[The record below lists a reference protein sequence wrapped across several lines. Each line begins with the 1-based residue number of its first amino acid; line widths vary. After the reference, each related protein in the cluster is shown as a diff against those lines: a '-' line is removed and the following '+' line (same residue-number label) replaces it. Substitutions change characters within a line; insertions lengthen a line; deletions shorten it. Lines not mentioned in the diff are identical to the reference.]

1 MLKRYISK
9 YISSADS
16 NCNEFCAGCRTAL
29 SRFCVL
35 LTGSY
40 GDSIWLQAVLY
51 ASGGYVSRRD
61 SFASYT
67 CVYTGAC
74 LNLSITSFE
83 KVEVTRVLKHYYT
96 FAVKYQIIHPPISVI
111 SIPCK
116 VFYCALIFSV
126 TCYLFF
132 IAQHKVFREDPYFI
146 IYKIFFFNTNFR

>member
-1 MLKRYISK
+1 MERFILVFAKIHTFSELICSDMLKRYISK

-67 CVYTGAC
+67 CVYTRAC

-83 KVEVTRVLKHYYT
+83 KVAWSNARIETLLYFCCK
-96 FAVKYQIIHPPISVI
+96 ISNHPSADISN
-111 SIPCK
+111 
-116 VFYCALIFSV
+116 FYSVQSLLLCSYLLGNMLFIFHCS
-126 TCYLFF
+126 
-132 IAQHKVFREDPYFI
+132 A
-146 IYKIFFFNTNFR
+146 